1 MLISSDYFSNTS
13 RTECLDPCQSVT
25 GTISVDITLHSH
37 TLTRLCITSSGNPDR
52 QPIPCRQT
60 EASRHV
66 QLAPQILLPLAPLL
80 DLIQLLQA
88 PRAKV
93 SGAQ

>member
-1 MLISSDYFSNTS
+1 MLISSAFFSNTS
-13 RTECLDPCQSVT
+13 RTECLDPCQRVK

-37 TLTRLCITSSGNPDR
+37 TLTLLRITRSGDPHR
-52 QPIPCRQT
+52 QPIPCRQPA
-60 EASRHV
+60 ASRQV

-80 DLIQLLQA
+80 ELIHLLQV

-93 SGAQ
+93 SRAH